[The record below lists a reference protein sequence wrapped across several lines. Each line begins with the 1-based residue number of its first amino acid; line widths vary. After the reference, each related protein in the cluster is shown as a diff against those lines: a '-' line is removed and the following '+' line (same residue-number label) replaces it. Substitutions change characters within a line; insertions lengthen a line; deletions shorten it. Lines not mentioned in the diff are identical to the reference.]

1 VRCACDPVCL
11 SCVARGVPR
20 AFFRL
25 GRPLWVPKASA
36 FGLAFAAPN
45 SLMRQDMIWNWM
57 TFALDAA
64 RLGRETQEVMV
75 LRLLKIARGG
85 RAAEVE
91 ARRMVT
97 EKGVAFAEAAATLAS
112 GGSMK
117 KVVRRVRS
125 RVSQN
130 KQRLSRSR

>member
-1 VRCACDPVCL
+1 MIGFL
-11 SCVARGVPR
+11 
-20 AFFRL
+20 
-25 GRPLWVPKASA
+25 PKASA
-36 FGLAFAAPN
+36 FGLALAPPN

-64 RLGRETQEVMV
+64 RLGRETQEVMA
-75 LRLLKIARGG
+75 LRLLKLARGG
-85 RAAEVE
+85 RAAKVE

-97 EKGVAFAEAAATLAS
+97 EKGIAFAEAAATLAT

>member
-1 VRCACDPVCL
+1 M
-11 SCVARGVPR
+11 
-20 AFFRL
+20 
-25 GRPLWVPKASA
+25 PKAFA
-36 FGLAFAAPN
+36 FGLVFAPPN

-64 RLGRETQEVMV
+64 RLGRETQEVMA
-75 LRLLKIARGG
+75 LRLLKLARGG

-91 ARRMVT
+91 AQRMVT
-97 EKGVAFAEAAATLAS
+97 EKGAAFAEAAATLAT

-125 RVSQN
+125 RVGQN
-130 KQRLSRSR
+130 RRRLSRSR

>member
-1 VRCACDPVCL
+1 L
-11 SCVARGVPR
+11 
-20 AFFRL
+20 
-25 GRPLWVPKASA
+25 PKAVA
-36 FGLAFAAPN
+36 FGLAFAPPN

-64 RLGRETQEVMV
+64 RLGRETQEVMA
-75 LRLLKIARGG
+75 LRLLKLARGG

-91 ARRMVT
+91 AQRMVT
-97 EKGVAFAEAAATLAS
+97 EKGAAFAEAAATLAT

-125 RVSQN
+125 RVGQN
-130 KQRLSRSR
+130 RRRLSRSR